1 MSQEQLENN
10 SLNKVDSLVATRLT
24 RRGLLKK
31 AMTYGAGLTALGAM
45 SSILEACGTSS
56 SSKIASSSSKNKVL
70 TPVSL
75 QLNWLENVE
84 FAGVLWAL
92 NKGYYRD
99 EGIDL
104 SVAPLGP
111 TTDPVDLVASGK
123 ALIGMESGGDSVIIA
138 RSKGIP
144 IKSFASD
151 LQRDPS
157 AWMTL
162 KTSGITHMSELR
174 GKTVGIQA
182 PDLQEVPLILGL
194 GGLTTHDVTVKTV
207 SFDPSVLVDH
217 EVDAFSVFVT
227 NEPITL
233 EEKGIAVNLIPWSA
247 YGFSYYSDCFFA
259 TDSTVKSSPG
269 LLKAFVRATQR
280 GWTEVFANKT
290 EAVSLILDV
299 YGHGTLVE
307 KQQLAELDAQIP
319 LMHSSFASE
328 HGLLAV
334 STAYWQAGIDLLARY
349 KLIPHTFPASDIC
362 VEGLVEA

>member
-1 MSQEQLENN
+1 
-10 SLNKVDSLVATRLT
+10 
-24 RRGLLKK
+24 
-31 AMTYGAGLTALGAM
+31 
-45 SSILEACGTSS
+45 
-56 SSKIASSSSKNKVL
+56 
-70 TPVSL
+70 
-75 QLNWLENVE
+75 
-84 FAGVLWAL
+84 
-92 NKGYYRD
+92 
-99 EGIDL
+99 
-104 SVAPLGP
+104 
-111 TTDPVDLVASGK
+111 
-123 ALIGMESGGDSVIIA
+123 
-138 RSKGIP
+138 
-144 IKSFASD
+144 
-151 LQRDPS
+151 
-157 AWMTL
+157 
-162 KTSGITHMSELR
+162 
-174 GKTVGIQA
+174 
-182 PDLQEVPLILGL
+182 
-194 GGLTTHDVTVKTV
+194 
-207 SFDPSVLVDH
+207 
-217 EVDAFSVFVT
+217 
-227 NEPITL
+227 
-233 EEKGIAVNLIPWSA
+233 WSA